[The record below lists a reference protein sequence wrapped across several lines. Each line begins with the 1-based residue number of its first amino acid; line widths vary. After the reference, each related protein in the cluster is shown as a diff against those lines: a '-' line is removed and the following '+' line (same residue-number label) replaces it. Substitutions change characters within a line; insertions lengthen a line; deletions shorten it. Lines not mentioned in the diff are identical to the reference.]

1 MSKFA
6 SRRFTLL
13 GILPLASACS
23 TAVDHPSLAPRA
35 VERFTVAAPETA
47 PAAPTV
53 APARPANASLQQ
65 HVAALAA
72 EARKAD
78 VRFREYLSETE
89 HRVESGTSAAP
100 GSEAWVQAQ
109 AAISGLE
116 MLRAPVSVSL
126 ADLDALQ
133 IAAAEE
139 GTGTDSAVISTLQE
153 VDVIEAA
160 QRASI
165 DALRARIANP

>member
-1 MSKFA
+1 SKFA
-6 SRRFTLL
+6 SPRFILL
-13 GILPLASACS
+13 GILPLAGACS

-35 VERFTVAAPETA
+35 VERFTVAVPETA
-47 PAAPTV
+47 PAAPT
-53 APARPANASLQQ
+53 ATPAQPANASLQQ
-65 HVAALAA
+65 RVAALAA
-72 EARKAD
+72 QARQAD
-78 VRFREYLSETE
+78 LRFRERLSETE
-89 HRVESGTSAAP
+89 QRVETGGSAAP
-100 GSEAWVQAQ
+100 GTETWVQAQ
-109 AAISGLE
+109 AAISSLE

-139 GTGTDSAVISTLQE
+139 GAGTESPVLSALQE
-153 VDVIEAA
+153 VEIIEAA

>member
-6 SRRFTLL
+6 SPRFVLL
-13 GILPLASACS
+13 AILPLAGACS

-35 VERFTVAAPETA
+35 VERFTVAVPETA
-47 PAAPTV
+47 PAAPT
-53 APARPANASLQQ
+53 ATPAQPANASLQQ
-65 HVAALAA
+65 RVAALAA
-72 EARKAD
+72 QARQAD
-78 VRFREYLSETE
+78 LRFRERLSETE
-89 HRVESGTSAAP
+89 QRVETGGSATP
-100 GSEAWVQAQ
+100 GSETWVQAQ
-109 AAISGLE
+109 AAISSLE

-139 GTGTDSAVISTLQE
+139 GAGTESPVLSAIQE
-153 VDVIEAA
+153 VEIIEAA